1 MEKPENPQKSR
12 ECKLKNLRVGALK
25 KRTMKKTLLLIA
37 AFCLIAYG
45 ATGQATQLEK
55 GHLMGGISSTIA
67 LGGAYGSE
75 LMSLGFSTT
84 SYKHDGTTEASYKTT
99 VYNFL
104 PKAGYFVIDNLAA
117 GLEILISGYSEKDVD
132 DGDTWK
138 ESTIGIGPFVRYY
151 YPLEKIYPYAEA
163 KTIFGSCKETW
174 YDGDEE
180 KSNLFMFGIYLG
192 AAIPVVEHVTI
203 DFSAGYS
210 RASYKYTY
218 DNEGTDEEEFEIHG
232 GFGIGFGLTIYL
244 PLK

>member
-1 MEKPENPQKSR
+1 
-12 ECKLKNLRVGALK
+12 
-25 KRTMKKTLLLIA
+25 MKKTLLLIA
-37 AFCLIAYG
+37 AFCLIAFG

-55 GHLMGGISSTIA
+55 GKLMGGISSTIA
-67 LGGAYGSE
+67 FGGAYGSE
-75 LMSLGFSTT
+75 LMSLGFAKT
-84 SYKHDGTTEASYKTT
+84 SYKHEGTTEAEYKTT

-117 GLEILISGYSEKDVD
+117 GLEILISGYSEKDLD

-192 AAIPVVEHVTI
+192 AAIPLSECFTI

-210 RASYKYTY
+210 RVSYKFTF
-218 DNEGTDEEEFEIHG
+218 DNEGVEEERYEING
-232 GFGIGFGLTIYL
+232 GFGIGFGITIYL